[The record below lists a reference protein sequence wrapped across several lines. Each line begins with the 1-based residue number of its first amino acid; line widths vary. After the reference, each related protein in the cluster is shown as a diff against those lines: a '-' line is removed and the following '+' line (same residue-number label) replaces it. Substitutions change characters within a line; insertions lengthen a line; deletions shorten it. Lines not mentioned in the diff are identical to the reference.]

1 MNDKEFAELQDR
13 INYHATQYGKN
24 CAAINAIVKI
34 FIDQVLAVKN
44 AERSNNCGEKTPWI
58 TDE

>member
-1 MNDKEFAELQDR
+1 MNYKEFAELQEQ
-13 INYHATQYGKN
+13 INYHATQSGKN

-44 AERSNNCGEKTPWI
+44 AERSNNCEEKTPWI